1 MDRYYKN
8 LRDMYTLFLFRNE
21 ASKYISRGFKFFLK
35 YYLDKNQLLKILL
48 LTKKNNLL
56 ITLNQ
61 IQEITF
67 GV

>member
-21 ASKYISRGFKFFLK
+21 ASKYISYKFFLK
-35 YYLDKNQLLKILL
+35 YLDKNQLLKILL